1 MPILVS
7 PDGKTEYVSDE
18 DLAAKVGQ
26 GYAAPRGESV
36 AVTDADGRT
45 VAIEG
50 DRLADWVIEQQ
61 GGIASTGAQDEAAH
75 ARAVEETYGG
85 VGGGAAALGLG
96 AARGL
101 TLGASDMLAR
111 GLGADMDVVRDIGE
125 THEGLSLAGEIGGA
139 VIPGLLTGG
148 AGAAGLAGRAL
159 ARTPAGLAARA
170 GSAAGARVGSGLAG
184 AAATGAVEGAI
195 FGAGTGISEVSLSE
209 DPVTL
214 EKAAGSISSGMLLGG
229 VVGGGASLAGKALE
243 KGLRRTRDM
252 VRRSPV
258 GDLPES
264 LADDLTQ
271 LDRKGLRA
279 AKDAEYERIKGDRL
293 TAGESMVE
301 EVKAYRAALKEADNL
316 YTLTKGAK
324 KGSALAEAGGRT
336 RKALRQLRSALDTP
350 AELAARPSQV
360 RKALA
365 QLDQTF
371 KDLAAEAPA
380 LRAAA
385 EGGGGSR
392 LKALDALEG
401 LTETNRRLQS
411 TVAELTT
418 PIRESVTPRLKQI
431 DDAVD
436 ALSSQGGPSFGQKL
450 VEGSAFGV
458 VTGAVAPFTGP
469 LAPLI
474 GGAAAGKVG
483 ELVFGRLGKAASD
496 MTKRI
501 DKALTTV
508 LDVGSKTVSKVG
520 VPATVLS
527 TARFGPDDRKRPEAK
542 GSGKVKAF
550 RERAQELQA
559 QVQAGPDGRP
569 QMTRAAR
576 ARVAD
581 QLAGARAASLPVA
594 DALETVAA
602 RKVEFL
608 AGKLPKQPF
617 AGFGPSNWRPSDF
630 EIAQFSRYV
639 AAVEDPAS
647 VIERVADGSLTPEDA
662 EALRS
667 VYPEL
672 YADMQRQLIE
682 KLPELREQL
691 PYQRRLMLSIFFGVP
706 VDPAMSPDVL
716 AVLQGHFAREESTAG
731 GSHSP
736 MPEPSFGALGS
747 VAKESPTK
755 AQERSG

>member
-1 MPILVS
+1 MSVWARDRDGNRVLVN
-7 PDGKTEYVSDE
+7 DE
-18 DLAAKVGQ
+18 DIPSAEQAGYTIEAGQ
-26 GYAAPRGESV
+26 E
-36 AVTDADGRT
+36 VTT
-45 VAIEG
+45 EG
-50 DRLADWVIEQQ
+50 LMGTKSATRSEEA
-61 GGIASTGAQDEAAH
+61 GIAAAAGKGIETAEVRREREREERLDEA
-75 ARAVEETYGG
+75 YSG
-85 VGGGAAALGLG
+85 VGYGAAALGLG

-101 TLGASDMLAR
+101 TLGASDILAR
-111 GLGADMDVVRDIGE
+111 DLGAEGE
-125 THEGLSLAGEIGGA
+125 VAAIQEERPGLSLAGEVAGA
-139 VIPGLLTGG
+139 VAPALLSGG
-148 AGAAGLAGRAL
+148 SSLVARGLAA
-159 ARTPAGLAARA
+159 TPAGLAVRA
-170 GSAAGARVGSGLAG
+170 GRAASSSPGLAG
-184 AAATGAVEGAI
+184 AAVRGAVEGGI
-195 FGAGTGISEVSLSE
+195 FGAGIGVSEIALSE

-214 EKAAGSISSGMLLGG
+214 EKAAASLSSNALLGAG
-229 VVGGGASLAGKALE
+229 LGGAAGFAGKAAE
-243 KGLRRTRDM
+243 KGLRRARDL
-252 VRRSPV
+252 VRSRSAV

-264 LADDLTQ
+264 LAEDLTQ

-350 AELAARPSQV
+350 ADLAARPSQI

-401 LTETNRRLQS
+401 LTKTNRRLQS

-418 PIRESVTPRLKQI
+418 PIRDSVTPRLKQI

-436 ALSSQGGPSFGQKL
+436 SLSSQGGPSFGQKL

-527 TARFGPDDRKRPEAK
+527 TARFGPDDRKRPEVK

-550 RERAQELQA
+550 RARAQELQA